1 LTGRPLRAAIVAT
14 ATALPLAAC
23 AHALREPPAVD
34 RVGQDILGAGES
46 PAAPG
51 DVDGLVAEGDRGFAR
66 RPEAE
71 AVEAAQRAF
80 LRAAR
85 VEDGRVEGLVGLAR
99 VSVWRIEHA
108 GDEKE
113 RQALVPVALQAAQWC
128 GRRLPE
134 DPRCDYWL
142 AVALGLQAREHPP
155 TAHDAVGRMV
165 DALRRAIAR
174 DPRLEDGAPHR
185 VLALVLLR
193 APGWPLGPGDSEEGL
208 REAERAVVLF
218 PDHPPNQIALGEALR
233 RNGRPAESQ
242 RAYGRA
248 RDLALALAAAGAPDA
263 AEWEEEAAEAL
274 ARP

>member
-1 LTGRPLRAAIVAT
+1 LTRRPLRAAVVAA

-23 AHALREPPAVD
+23 AHALHDPPAVD

-51 DVDGLVAEGDRGFAR
+51 DVDGLVAEGDRGFSR
-66 RPEAE
+66 RPDASS
-71 AVEAAQRAF
+71 VEDAQRAY

-85 VEDGRVEGLVGLAR
+85 VPDGRVEGLVGLAR
-99 VSVWRIEHA
+99 VSVWRIEHTE
-108 GDEKE
+108 DENE
-113 RQALVPVALQAAQWC
+113 RQALVPIALQAAQWC
-128 GRRLPE
+128 GRRLPG

-142 AVALGLQAREHPP
+142 AVALGLQAREHPS
-155 TAHDAVGRMV
+155 TAHDGVARMAE
-165 DALRRAIAR
+165 ALRRVIAR

-193 APGWPLGPGDSEEGL
+193 APGWPLGPGDPEEGL
-208 REAERAVVLF
+208 REAESAVALF

-233 RNGRPAESQ
+233 RNGKPAEARS
-242 RAYGRA
+242 AYARA
-248 RDLALALAAAGAPDA
+248 RDLARALAATGAPDA
-263 AEWEEEAAEAL
+263 GEWEEEAAEAL